1 MILFSQKIV
10 NSRSIIL
17 CVGKAQ
23 GTINGRNRCKLMVGC
38 NLKHCSERY

>member
-23 GTINGRNRCKLMVGC
+23 GTINGREIDA
-38 NLKHCSERY
+38 NLWWDAI